1 MTRKQFEI
9 VAAEVRRKAEEAAP
23 GKQQEVLDDL
33 IPFFVKLF
41 KQTNPLF
48 DKKRFEE
55 ACQPK
60 QKTQHPYPL

>member
-9 VAAEVRRKAEEAAP
+9 VAAEVRRKAEEAGP
-23 GKQQEVLDDL
+23 DGQQEVLDDL
-33 IPFFVKLF
+33 VPFFVKLF
-41 KQTNPLF
+41 KQVNPRF